1 MTDLLKHQAQQGA
14 HIMATPQTRE
24 RVIELFKQQVGVDP
38 VGRPEMEKIIDEILK
53 RTNENIKARQLW
65 LTYHT
70 SIQ

>member
-53 RTNENIKARQLW
+53 RTNENIKARQL
-65 LTYHT
+65 
-70 SIQ
+70 

>member
-1 MTDLLKHQAQQGA
+1 
-14 HIMATPQTRE
+14 MATPQTRE

-65 LTYHT
+65 LTYYHT
-70 SIQ
+70 STQ